1 MKGTVVLEHI
11 VDQENM
17 ADSFTFFIFWAVEKY
32 GAYVLVMT
40 ALNQITL
47 IWEGS

>member
-1 MKGTVVLEHI
+1 
-11 VDQENM
+11 M
-17 ADSFTFFIFWAVEKY
+17 ADSFTFFIFWAAEKY

-47 IWEGS
+47 IWEGSYTEEEEKAYKC